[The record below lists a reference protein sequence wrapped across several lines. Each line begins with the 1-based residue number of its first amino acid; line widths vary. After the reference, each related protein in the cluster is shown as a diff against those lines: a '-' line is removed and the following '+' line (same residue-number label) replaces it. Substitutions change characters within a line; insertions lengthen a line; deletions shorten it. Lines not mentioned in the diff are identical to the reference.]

1 MYQQL
6 LKEHIDDRK
15 AYGKLPQPPA
25 SPAELQAL
33 RGRAKQELG
42 VDLPKE
48 YYTLLQITNG
58 LDSNGFVIY
67 ASETTPMVGYE
78 GKNVFIEGIVDANL
92 GWWDLEAHKQYVF
105 LAESGMGLYVY
116 DLKEGDYKSLDRQS
130 NSLYEQFTTFEAMI
144 ARGLEEN
151 HP

>member
-25 SPAELQAL
+25 SAAELQAL
-33 RGRAKQELG
+33 RARAKQELG
-42 VDLPKE
+42 VDLPKA
-48 YYTLLQITNG
+48 YYALLEIVNG

-78 GKNVFIEGIVDANL
+78 GKNMFIEGIVDANL
-92 GWWDLEAHKQYVF
+92 GWWELEANKQYLF
-105 LAESGMGLYVY
+105 LAESGMGNYVQ
-116 DLKEGDYKSLDRQS
+116 DLKEGNYKSLDRQS
-130 NSLYEQFTTFEAMI
+130 SSLYEQFATFEELI